1 MDTARLQIEQ
11 QRAQIQIDIQQAQ
24 LHVESEPRRMVVH
37 REPPEMIVHREEGE
51 VRLDMEDFKS
61 RIGLKTYD
69 EWNKDAAAEAHAK
82 TLQSIREQVNEA
94 AYVADVS
101 LSGQNRI
108 ANLIKENMLEPK
120 DPSLNIGPVPAE
132 IDMEGDPGKMKIEW
146 SDSELSIEWEGGGP
160 PQVYLDPPHSI
171 DIYMEERPY
180 VSVSVVRENGPKPSG
195 RNIDTTV

>member
-37 REPPEMIVHREEGE
+37 RKPPEMIVHREEGE
-51 VRLDMEDFKS
+51 VQLDMEEFKS

-69 EWNKDAAAEAHAK
+69 EWNKHAAAQAHAQ

-101 LSGQNRI
+101 LYGQNRV

-120 DPSLNIGPVPAE
+120 DPSLNISPVPAE
-132 IDMEGDPGKMKIEW
+132 IDMEGDPGDMEIEW
-146 SDSELSIEWEGGGP
+146 SDSELVIEWEGGGQP
-160 PQVYLDPPHSI
+160 HIYLDPPHSI
-171 DIYMEERPY
+171 DIYMEKRPY
-180 VSVSVVRENGPKPSG
+180 VSVSIVRENGPKPSG
-195 RNIDTTV
+195 GTIDTSV